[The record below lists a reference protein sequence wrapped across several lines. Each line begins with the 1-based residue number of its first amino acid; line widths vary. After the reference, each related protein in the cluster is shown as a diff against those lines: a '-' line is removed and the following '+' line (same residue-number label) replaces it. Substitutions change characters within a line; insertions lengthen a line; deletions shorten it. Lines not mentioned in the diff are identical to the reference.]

1 MMETTSGQS
10 ETKIIASSN
19 VFQIEKIEKV
29 GKSDYPKLIEISLH
43 LAKEYG
49 KQAVFTKASIE
60 KYFNTEKSLPFIAR
74 YQNEIIGYIIGIPLE
89 ELNMETWALNDENFG
104 KYNTLYTYA
113 FVIMEKYKSNG
124 YAKMLKRVY
133 LSWAQ
138 KRDSI
143 QYITGH
149 ISAGNIDLKDKNVKI
164 ISFEEDWQGT
174 GKPFEYYRRSF
185 DDTSQNSVFS
195 PPFEIVVE

>member
-1 MMETTSGQS
+1 MNKS
-10 ETKIIASSN
+10 ENSSKTKIIASTN

-29 GKSDYPKLIEISLH
+29 GREDYPQLIEISLH

-49 KQAVFTKASIE
+49 RQAVLTKDTIQ

-89 ELNMETWALNDENFG
+89 ELRQESWAVNDENFG

-124 YAKMLKRVY
+124 YARMLKRVY

-138 KRDSI
+138 KRSNI
-143 QYITGH
+143 KYVTGH
-149 ISAGNIDLKDKNVKI
+149 VVTGTSNTADQNMTI
-164 ISFEEDWQGT
+164 ISRIDDWQGT
-174 GKPFEYYRRSF
+174 KKSFEYYRRSF
-185 DDTSQNSVFS
+185 DIKDNIESINS
-195 PPFEIVVE
+195 PPLEITI

>member
-1 MMETTSGQS
+1 MNKS
-10 ETKIIASSN
+10 ENSSKTKIIASTN

-29 GKSDYPKLIEISLH
+29 GREDYPQLIEISLH

-49 KQAVFTKASIE
+49 RQAVLTKDTIQ

-89 ELNMETWALNDENFG
+89 ELRQESWAVNDENFG

-124 YAKMLKRVY
+124 YARMLKRVY

-138 KRDSI
+138 KRSNI
-143 QYITGH
+143 KYVTGH
-149 ISAGNIDLKDKNVKI
+149 VVTGTSNIADKNMTI
-164 ISFEEDWQGT
+164 ISRIDNWQGT
-174 GKPFEYYRRSF
+174 KKSFEYYRRSF
-185 DDTSQNSVFS
+185 DIKDNVESINS
-195 PPFEIVVE
+195 PPLEITI

>member
-1 MMETTSGQS
+1 MNES
-10 ETKIIASSN
+10 ENSSKTKIIASTN

-29 GKSDYPKLIEISLH
+29 GREDYPQLIEISLH

-49 KQAVFTKASIE
+49 RQAVLTKDTIQ

-74 YQNEIIGYIIGIPLE
+74 YQDEIIGYIIGIPLE
-89 ELNMETWALNDENFG
+89 ELRQESWAVNDENFG

-124 YAKMLKRVY
+124 YARMLKRVY

-138 KRDSI
+138 KRSNI
-143 QYITGH
+143 KYITGH
-149 ISAGNIDLKDKNVKI
+149 VITGTSNTADKNMTI
-164 ISFEEDWQGT
+164 ISRIDDWQGT
-174 GKPFEYYRRSF
+174 KKSFEYYRRSF
-185 DDTSQNSVFS
+185 DIKDNIESINS
-195 PPFEIVVE
+195 PPLEITI

>member
-1 MMETTSGQS
+1 MENNLGQS

-49 KQAVFTKASIE
+49 KQAVFTKATIE

-74 YQNEIIGYIIGIPLE
+74 YQNEIIGYIIGIPIE
-89 ELNMETWALNDENFG
+89 ELKMETWALNDENFG

-138 KRDSI
+138 KKDRI
-143 QYITGH
+143 QFITGH

-174 GKPFEYYRRSF
+174 GKPFEYYTRSF
-185 DDTSQNSVFS
+185 DDSTQNSVFS
-195 PPFEIVVE
+195 PPFEIIVE

>member
-1 MMETTSGQS
+1 MENNLGQS

-49 KQAVFTKASIE
+49 KQAVFTKATIE

-138 KRDSI
+138 KKDRI
-143 QYITGH
+143 QFITGH

-185 DDTSQNSVFS
+185 DNSTQNSVFS
-195 PPFEIVVE
+195 PPFEIIVE

>member
-1 MMETTSGQS
+1 MENNLGQS

-49 KQAVFTKASIE
+49 KQAVFTKATIE
-60 KYFNTEKSLPFIAR
+60 TYFNTEKSLPFIAR
-74 YQNEIIGYIIGIPLE
+74 YQNEIIGYIIGIPIE

-138 KRDSI
+138 KKDRI
-143 QYITGH
+143 QFITGH

-195 PPFEIVVE
+195 PPFEIIVE

>member
-1 MMETTSGQS
+1 MENNLGQS

-49 KQAVFTKASIE
+49 KQAVFTKATIE

-138 KRDSI
+138 KKDRI
-143 QYITGH
+143 QFITGH

-185 DDTSQNSVFS
+185 DDSTQNSVFS
-195 PPFEIVVE
+195 PPFEIIVE

>member
-1 MMETTSGQS
+1 MNKS
-10 ETKIIASSN
+10 ENSSKTKIIASTN

-29 GKSDYPKLIEISLH
+29 GREDYPQLIEISLH

-49 KQAVFTKASIE
+49 RQAVLTKDTIQ

-74 YQNEIIGYIIGIPLE
+74 YQDEIIGYIIGIPLE
-89 ELNMETWALNDENFG
+89 ELRQESWAVNDENFG

-124 YAKMLKRVY
+124 YARMLKRVY

-138 KRDSI
+138 KRSNI
-143 QYITGH
+143 KYITGH
-149 ISAGNIDLKDKNVKI
+149 VITGTSNTADKNMTI
-164 ISFEEDWQGT
+164 ISRIDNWQGT
-174 GKPFEYYRRSF
+174 KKSFEYYRRSF
-185 DDTSQNSVFS
+185 DIKDNIESINS
-195 PPFEIVVE
+195 PPLEITI